1 MPHAPLAAVLSLVLA
16 AAAVPA
22 LAGSAAPAVAT
33 ASAPAAV
40 IAQQPDLAP
49 DPASDW
55 AIDWRSLQ
63 DIVLERLRDAPA
75 PTDAAAPAAARPLS
89 VQCLT
94 TKGSCTLSVDG
105 PVAFGLP
112 CHCDGSDA
120 PGTIR

>member
-16 AAAVPA
+16 AAAAPA
-22 LAGSAAPAVAT
+22 PAGSAEPAPAT

-40 IAQQPDLAP
+40 IAPQPDLAP

-63 DIVLERLRDAPA
+63 DIVLERLRDAPV
-75 PTDAAAPAAARPLS
+75 PTDAAAPAATRPLS

-94 TKGSCTLSVDG
+94 TRGSCTLSVDS
-105 PVAFGLP
+105 PVALGLP
-112 CHCDGSDA
+112 CRCDGSDA